1 MSTQPKTF
9 LTLEEYLE
17 IERKAEYK
25 SEYCDGEMFAMAGAG
40 EDHNQLVMNL
50 AIGLGSQ
57 FRSRPCRVYSNDMRV
72 RVDATGLYTY
82 SDVVV
87 VCGERRYL
95 DDRRDTLLNP
105 SLLVE
110 VLSPSTEAYDR
121 GRKFESYRSIE
132 SLSEY
137 LLVASDRVHVDLYTR
152 RPDGRWLLTSASRLE
167 DSLDLESIGCRLA
180 LADLYEK
187 VDLPGEPWRHSTTAA
202 IPSAR

>member
-72 RVDATGLYTY
+72 RVDATGLYT
-82 SDVVV
+82 
-87 VCGERRYL
+87 
-95 DDRRDTLLNP
+95 
-105 SLLVE
+105 
-110 VLSPSTEAYDR
+110 
-121 GRKFESYRSIE
+121 
-132 SLSEY
+132 
-137 LLVASDRVHVDLYTR
+137 
-152 RPDGRWLLTSASRLE
+152 
-167 DSLDLESIGCRLA
+167 
-180 LADLYEK
+180 
-187 VDLPGEPWRHSTTAA
+187 
-202 IPSAR
+202 